1 MTQTTTQNNEIQN
14 NEIQNNETQNNET
27 QATQAKTEI
36 ESVYT
41 PEIRAMRLI
50 NRIALLE
57 SRTTKENANVVRKLK
72 REMKKYY
79 NNMLNA

>member
-1 MTQTTTQNNEIQN
+1 MTQAMTEAPVTQTTATQN
-14 NEIQNNETQNNET
+14 
-27 QATQAKTEI
+27 
-36 ESVYT
+36 SVYT

-57 SRTTKENANVVRKLK
+57 SRTTKENSNVVRKLK

-79 NNMLNA
+79 NNMLSA

>member
-1 MTQTTTQNNEIQN
+1 MSETPVTQT
-14 NEIQNNETQNNET
+14 NETQT
-27 QATQAKTEI
+27 KT

-41 PEIRAMRLI
+41 PEVRAMRLI

-57 SRTTKENANVVRKLK
+57 SRTKKENSNVVRKLK

>member
-1 MTQTTTQNNEIQN
+1 MTQTNEIQT
-14 NEIQNNETQNNET
+14 NEIQNNETQT
-27 QATQAKTEI
+27 KTEI
-36 ESVYT
+36 KSVYT

-57 SRTTKENANVVRKLK
+57 SRTKKENSNVVRKLK